1 MKVRLVGYN
10 NVLKEVKVG
19 FSWTTFFFGLFPALF
34 RGDWKWALIMLG
46 AAFLTFGLSWLV
58 FPFVYNKLYL
68 KDLVAKGYKPASEV
82 DEQILVSKGIIAP
95 SMN

>member
-1 MKVRLVGYN
+1 MKVRLVGNN

-19 FSWTTFFFGLFPALF
+19 FSWTTFFFGIFPALF
-34 RGDWKWALIMLG
+34 RGDWKWTLIMLVAG
-46 AAFLTFGLSWLV
+46 LLTFGISWLV

-82 DEQILVSKGIIAP
+82 DEQILVSKGIIVP